1 MSGRE
6 GGLLR
11 WQWSLYPDAHQDR
24 RNLALHI
31 LTAPL
36 FELGTLA
43 LILSPVVGWLLAVA
57 GALGMLAAVVA
68 QGRGHKLERVT
79 PAPFGGPSDIAARL
93 FVEQWITF
101 PRFVLSGRFA
111 RAWVAA
117 GGRNH

>member
-1 MSGRE
+1 MSERA
-6 GGLLR
+6 GGLLK

-24 RNLALHI
+24 RNLALHVA
-31 LTAPL
+31 TAPL

-43 LILSPVVGWLLAVA
+43 LIVSPVAGWPLAAA
-57 GALGMLAAVVA
+57 GALGMLTAVVA
-68 QGRGHKLERVT
+68 QGRGHKLEAVA
-79 PAPFGGPSDIAARL
+79 PAPFRGAADVAARL

-117 GGRNH
+117 GEPRH